1 MTLRSMY
8 FILAIAGAIIPYGFF
23 ISFGIDY
30 GLDPGVFLTAPFAN
44 AAAGGFTADLLMSSI
59 VFWLYVFSRVGDN
72 GPAPWLFIALN
83 LCVGLSCALPAYFW
97 ACSSKA
103 EGFRGI
109 D

>member
-72 GPAPWLFIALN
+72 GPAPCLPISGPVAARLRALGV
-83 LCVGLSCALPAYFW
+83 LI
-97 ACSSKA
+97 SSPV
-103 EGFRGI
+103 RGG